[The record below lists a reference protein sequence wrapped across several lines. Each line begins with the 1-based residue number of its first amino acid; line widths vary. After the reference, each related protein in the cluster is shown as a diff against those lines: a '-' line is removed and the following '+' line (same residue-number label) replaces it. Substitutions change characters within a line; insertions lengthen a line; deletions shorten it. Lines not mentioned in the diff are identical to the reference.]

1 MRRPRSLL
9 WQLGGLA
16 LAVSLLS
23 LVLHV
28 AVTSMWVSPLG
39 DDLMTG
45 LTARIKLSRELLE
58 RVPAAE
64 RDAVAAGSS
73 DERFSVLR
81 GDPLPPT
88 KPSGLM
94 GFIRPPDGFLQ
105 TMTERLGPG
114 YQISLARMLDASP
127 AQARVQ
133 ATFLV
138 DGQRWHVTQVAKPP
152 IEALLTAGLGWFALA
167 AVAVGICVL
176 GGMRFVVG
184 PIRQVAERI
193 TTQGAAF
200 ETLDVPKGA
209 SAEVHALVDSL
220 NRLAERVQS
229 ADRTK
234 QQLLAGVSHDLRTPL
249 ARLRLR
255 IETQC
260 TPAVADAA
268 EVDLRA
274 VEHIVSQFLAY
285 VQGDRAAGLGQA
297 ESVLAVARS
306 VIATYTE
313 QGHRVALAALA
324 SDALAPDLAVTRLL
338 HNLIDNALAHGAE
351 PIEVTWREPA
361 PGERELGVW
370 DHGTGLSQAQFDA
383 AIQPF
388 VRLSD
393 DTRLGHCG
401 LGLAIVAQI
410 AAQWQAT
417 LACRQGPGPHTRF
430 GIVLT
435 WRVADVSTAR

>member
-1 MRRPRSLL
+1 VKRPRSLL

-28 AVTSMWVSPLG
+28 AVTSMWVSPVG
-39 DDLMTG
+39 DEIVNG
-45 LTARIKLSRELLE
+45 LAARIKLTRQLLE
-58 RVPAAE
+58 RASHAE
-64 RDAVAAGSS
+64 RDALAADLS
-73 DERFSVLR
+73 DSRLSLLR
-81 GDPLPPT
+81 GEPPPPLA
-88 KPSGLM
+88 PSGPLAFLKPPG
-94 GFIRPPDGFLQ
+94 GFELTLAQ
-105 TMTERLGPG
+105 RLGPD
-114 YQISLARMLDASP
+114 YQTSLIRSLDMSS
-127 AQARVQ
+127 AQARLQVS
-133 ATFLV
+133 FLV
-138 DGQRWHVTQVAKPP
+138 GGQPWHVVHRAKPP

-167 AVAVGICVL
+167 AAAVGAFVL

-184 PIRQVAERI
+184 PIRHVAERI
-193 TTQGAAF
+193 TTQGPAF
-200 ETLDVPKGA
+200 EPLDAPKGA

-268 EVDLRA
+268 EGDLRA
-274 VEHIVSQFLAY
+274 VEHIVSQFLAF
-285 VQGDRAAGLGQA
+285 VQGDRDAGLGQP
-297 ESVLAVARS
+297 ESVLAMARQVVDS
-306 VIATYTE
+306 YAE
-313 QGHRVALAALA
+313 QGRQVTLAAHA
-324 SDALAPDLAVTRLL
+324 SDAQEPDLAVTRLL

-361 PGERELGVW
+361 PGERELAVW
-370 DHGTGLSQAQFDA
+370 DQGPGLSQAQFEA

-393 DTRLGHCG
+393 NTQFGHCG

-410 AAQWQAT
+410 AKQWQAT
-417 LACRQGPGPHTRF
+417 LACRHASDSRF

-435 WRVADVSTAR
+435 WRVASPAAAR